1 MERTARSQARARI
14 QMVFEINEFQ
24 FIRFID
30 LSKRV
35 GVEVLRCCSAK
46 NMRSPSEGVKV
57 LRC

>member
-35 GVEVLRCCSAK
+35 GVEVLRC
-46 NMRSPSEGVKV
+46 
-57 LRC
+57 